1 MGDGKGK
8 GGAIRPST
16 SFSPVTSKI
25 VGTTPET
32 FWLLSDF
39 FWLSD
44 F

>member
-32 FWLLSDF
+32 F
-39 FWLSD
+39 
-44 F
+44 